1 MTERAM
7 RRARG
12 FSLIEMAVVLVILG
26 LVIAG
31 LIAPI
36 DAQLEARDRRQTL
49 GGMEHA
55 LDALYGYAVMHGR
68 LPCPDVDGDGLPDPA
83 FDPADAASAA
93 CTADDEDEDQLFFL
107 PWAELGVPP
116 GDAWGN
122 RLSYQVR
129 AKHYT
134 WPDTDG
140 LCNGNTLEELDLCTR
155 GNLTLR
161 SRGDNPAT
169 AGSQEGKFDFVAAS
183 DIPAVIVSH
192 GRNGLGA
199 TAVDG
204 FVRDAPVGGDE
215 LENADGDDVFYTRT
229 YSQGG
234 AGCSDS
240 TDENSPLCEF
250 DDLVLW
256 VAPTVLN
263 DRLVSGGR
271 LP

>member
-83 FDPADAASAA
+83 FDPANAASAA
-93 CTADDEDEDQLFFL
+93 CTADAGDGFL

-122 RLSYQVR
+122 RLRYRVR
-129 AKHYT
+129 WPGYT
-134 WPDTDG
+134 WPDADG
-140 LCNGNTLEELDLCTR
+140 LCNGNAGTELDLCTR